1 MNQLP
6 PVVNRFLRYVSYDT
20 QADENSTTYPSTEK
34 QKELGKL
41 LVKEL
46 KEIGIADAIMDEY
59 GYVTGTLDSNINNP
73 SIPTIGFIA
82 HVDTSPDMSGK
93 DVKPQIHKNYQ
104 GGPIKLNDQY
114 SITLEQSPNLKD
126 HIGHTIITSDGT
138 TLLGSDD
145 KSGIAEIMTML
156 ETLIKNPTIRHGK
169 IRIAFTC
176 DEEVGGGTKYFDVQK
191 FGAKY
196 AYTVDGGGIVGEI
209 ENETFSADSAKVI
222 FKGTNVHPGY
232 AKNKLVNSS
241 KAAAHFISLLPD
253 QMSPE
258 HTESREPYLHVT
270 GVTGSVEE
278 TTVSLILRGF
288 EVSDLEQERKM
299 IESYCDEVKKKF
311 QKISIEIQFKESYR
325 NMRFVLDKYPEV
337 IDIAKQAVKKT
348 GVVPVQA
355 FIRGGTDGAT
365 LSYKGLPTPNLFAGG
380 NLFHSRFE
388 WVAVEVMEKSVE
400 TLVNIVKTWA
410 ERPKK

>member
-1 MNQLP
+1 MTQLP

-41 LVKEL
+41 LVQEL
-46 KEIGIADAIMDEY
+46 KELGIMDATIDQY
-59 GYVTGTLDSNINNP
+59 GYVTATLDSNMKTS

-93 DVKPQIHKNYQ
+93 DVKPQIHKNYT
-104 GGPIKLNDQY
+104 GGSIKLNEQY

-126 HIGHTIITSDGT
+126 HIGHTIITTDGT
-138 TLLGSDD
+138 TLLGADD
-145 KSGIAEIMTML
+145 KAGIAEIMTML
-156 ETLIKNPTIRHGK
+156 ETLIKNPSIRHGN

-191 FGAKY
+191 FGAQY
-196 AYTVDGGGIVGEI
+196 AYTVDGGGIPGEI

-258 HTESREPYLHVT
+258 HTEGREPYLHVT
-270 GVTGSVEE
+270 GVSGSVEE
-278 TTVSLILRGF
+278 TTVNLILRGF
-288 EVSDLEQERKM
+288 EVSDLEKERKM
-299 IESYCDEVKKKF
+299 IEIFCDEVKKKCP
-311 QKISIEIQFKESYR
+311 KITTEIQFKESYR
-325 NMRFVLDKYPEV
+325 NMRFVIDKFPEV
-337 IDIAKQAVKKT
+337 MDVAKLAIKKT
-348 GVVPVQA
+348 GINPVQA

-388 WVAVEVMEKSVE
+388 WIAIEVMEKAVE
-400 TLVNIVKTWA
+400 TLINIVTTWA
-410 ERPKK
+410 EKHK